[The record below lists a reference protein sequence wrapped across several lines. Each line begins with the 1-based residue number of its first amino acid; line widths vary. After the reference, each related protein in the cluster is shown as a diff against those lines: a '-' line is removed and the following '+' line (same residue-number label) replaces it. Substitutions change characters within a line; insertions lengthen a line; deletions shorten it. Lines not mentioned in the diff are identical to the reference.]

1 MKQINNQCFFFF
13 YHFFILLYHLVQTD
27 TACTGASAPA
37 KRLDAEIQN
46 VQQLNAFTA
55 EVGLDLASL
64 RAAKRSAEQ
73 QQ

>member
-1 MKQINNQCFFFF
+1 M
-13 YHFFILLYHLVQTD
+13 VQTD

-37 KRLDAEIQN
+37 KRGSAEIQN

-64 RAAKRSAEQ
+64 RAAAKVPTSEQ